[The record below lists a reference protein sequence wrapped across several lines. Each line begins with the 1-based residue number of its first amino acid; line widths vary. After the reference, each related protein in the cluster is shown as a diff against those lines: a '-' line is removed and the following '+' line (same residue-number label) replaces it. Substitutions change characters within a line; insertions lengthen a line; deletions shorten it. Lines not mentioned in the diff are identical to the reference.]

1 MSAGISTSE
10 EAHATMCARP
20 VRALDASAK
29 RVRERSALDAS
40 SAQHCLKGG
49 RSDPRGQSRG
59 QPRGQP
65 REPATGSL
73 PSRRRREEGAR
84 DCGTFEEGEEA
95 LAAAGRTLVR
105 SMLPEQNSEYIVL
118 PMPQQLGSS
127 HFDVTIYTCSRQDS
141 YVHGLYPAAGPEG

>member
-59 QPRGQP
+59 QPQGQP

-95 LAAAGRTLVR
+95 LAAAGRTLVS
-105 SMLPEQNSEYIVL
+105 SMP
-118 PMPQQLGSS
+118 
-127 HFDVTIYTCSRQDS
+127 R
-141 YVHGLYPAAGPEG
+141 